1 MTTLYRGRRAA
12 TLENGSLRVTV
23 LEEGG
28 HLAELTDKASGI
40 NPLWAPHW
48 PSIEPSTYELARFP
62 EYGGGADAS
71 LLAGLLGHNVCLD
84 IFGGPSPEE
93 AAAGLPVH
101 GEVSTTRFEFDRDA
115 EALTMRARLTETQ
128 IAFERRI
135 TLEDRTMRVRERVT
149 NLSAAD
155 RPIGWTQHVTI
166 GPPFLEKG
174 KTQIAIPSRQSR
186 VFEGIFGPA
195 DYLAPATDFRWP
207 LAPRVNGGTADLATY
222 TNAQTSSGY
231 TAHLMDPARAEAFFI
246 AFSPAHQLAL
256 AYAWR
261 RDDFPW
267 LGMWEENHART
278 AVPWNGQALTC
289 GLEFGNSPFPESR
302 REMIERGPLFGAP
315 TFRWLPARQT
325 LEAEYRA
332 VLQHATTMPAPDSL
346 LA

>member
-12 TLENGSLRVTV
+12 TIENGTLRVTV

-28 HLAELTDKASGI
+28 HIAEITDMATGI

-71 LLAGLLGHNVCLD
+71 LLAGLIGHNVCLD
-84 IFGGPSPEE
+84 IFGGPSPDE

-101 GEVSTTRFEFDRDA
+101 GEISTARFAFDRGA
-115 EALTMRARLTETQ
+115 NALTMNARLTETQ

-174 KTQIAIPSRQSR
+174 RTRLAIPATQSR
-186 VFEGIFGPA
+186 VFEGTFGPA
-195 DYLAPATDFRWP
+195 DYLVPAADFRWP
-207 LAPRVNGGTADLATY
+207 LAPGVSGDADLSTY
-222 TNAQTSSGY
+222 TGAEESSAY
-231 TAHLMDPARAEAFFI
+231 TAHLMNPARAEAFFA

-256 AYAWR
+256 SYAWR
-261 RDDFPW
+261 REDFPW
-267 LGMWEENHART
+267 LGLWEENHART
-278 AVPWNGQALTC
+278 AVPWNAQALTC
-289 GLEFGNSPFPESR
+289 GLEFGVSPFPESR
-302 REMIERGPLFGAP
+302 REMIERGPLFGER

-325 LEAEYRA
+325 IEAEYRA
-332 VLQHATTMPAPDSL
+332 TLRPASDMPDHA
-346 LA
+346 

>member
-1 MTTLYRGRRAA
+1 MPIMYRGRRAA
-12 TLENGSLRVTV
+12 TIDNGTLRVTV

-28 HLAELTDKASGI
+28 HIAEITDKATGI

-48 PSIEPSTYELARFP
+48 PSIEPSTYELRRFP

-71 LLAGLLGHNVCLD
+71 LLAGLIGHNVCLD
-84 IFGGPSPEE
+84 IFGGPSPDE

-101 GEVSTTRFEFDRDA
+101 GDVSTARFEIDRDA
-115 EALTMRARLTETQ
+115 ESLTMRAGLTETQ

-135 TLEDRTMRVRERVT
+135 TLEEHVVRVRERVT
-149 NLSAAD
+149 NLSRAD

-174 KTQIAIPSRQSR
+174 RTQLAIPATQSR
-186 VFEGIFGPA
+186 AFEGIFGPA
-195 DYLAPATDFRWP
+195 DYLVPAADFRWP
-207 LAPRVNGGTADLATY
+207 SAPRADGGLADLATY
-222 TNAQTSSGY
+222 TNAKASSAY
-231 TAHLMDPARAEAFFI
+231 TAHVMDPGRADAFFI
-246 AFSPAHQLAL
+246 AFSPSHRLAL

-261 RDDFPW
+261 REDFPW
-267 LGMWEENHART
+267 LGLWEENHART
-278 AVPWNGQALTC
+278 SVPWSGQALTC
-289 GLEFGNSPFPESR
+289 GLEFGVSPFPESR

-325 LEAEYRA
+325 IEVEYRA
-332 VLQHATTMPAPDSL
+332 VLRPAAAMPEPADA